1 MNRIKIVITLV
12 LVLLVG
18 VFAGSLGTRIY
29 LRHQMEGS
37 GWTRTRTAEERVNRI
52 VKRLADDLRLNTAQ
66 TVEVEKLVT
75 KMEARATAVRV
86 SYQPELRKIYEE
98 GFQSMNEKLTGE
110 QKKKLQARQE
120 KLNPRYNA
128 YYFRSLRAA
137 QKAIPDAAELK
148 VRLGLDAAQESQVAA
163 ILADQRAQQ
172 AAVIDRY
179 EKADRPDITAVG
191 ADLAEIGKT
200 ARNRVAALLT
210 PEQLI
215 RYGEK

>member
-1 MNRIKIVITLV
+1 MNKLKIVIILA

-18 VFAGSLGTRIY
+18 ICAGALGTRMY
-29 LRHQMEGS
+29 LGHQLEGFHS
-37 GWTRTRTAEERVNRI
+37 TRSRTPDDRVKKIVTRLV
-52 VKRLADDLRLNTAQ
+52 DDLRLDAAQ

-75 KMEARATAVRV
+75 KMEARATAIRV
-86 SYQPELRKIYEE
+86 SYQPELRKVYEE
-98 GFQSMNEKLTGE
+98 GFQRINERLADE

-120 KLNPRYNA
+120 KLIPRYNA

-137 QKAIPDAAELK
+137 QMAIPDAAELK
-148 VRLGLDAAQESQVAA
+148 ARLGLDAAQESQAAA

-172 AAVIDRY
+172 AAVIERY
-179 EKADRPDITAVG
+179 EKADRPDLAAVS

-200 ARNRVAALLT
+200 ARNRIIAVLT

>member
-1 MNRIKIVITLV
+1 MTKIKIVITLV

-18 VFAGSLGTRIY
+18 IFAGSLGTRIY
-29 LRHQMEGS
+29 LKHQMEES
-37 GWTRTRTAEERVNRI
+37 GWARPRTSEERVKKI
-52 VKRLADDLRLNTAQ
+52 VKRLVEDLRLNAAQ

-75 KMEARATAVRV
+75 KMEARATALRV
-86 SYQPELRKIYEE
+86 FYQPELRKIYDE
-98 GFQSMNEKLTGE
+98 GFQRINEKLTDE
-110 QKKKLQARQE
+110 QKKQMQARQE
-120 KLNPRYNA
+120 KLTLRYNA
-128 YYFRSLRAA
+128 YYFRSLHTA
-137 QKAIPDAAELK
+137 QNAIPDAAELK

-179 EKADRPDITAVG
+179 EKADRPDLMAVS

-200 ARNRVAALLT
+200 ARNRIAALLT

-215 RYGEK
+215 RCGEK